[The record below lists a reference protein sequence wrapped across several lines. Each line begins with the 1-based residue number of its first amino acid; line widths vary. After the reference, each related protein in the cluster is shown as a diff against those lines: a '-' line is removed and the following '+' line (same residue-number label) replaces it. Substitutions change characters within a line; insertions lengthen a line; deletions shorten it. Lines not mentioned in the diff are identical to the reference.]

1 MVVYSFFSRIVKVVG
16 ALTLSKLV
24 CRIQAN
30 QTNER
35 NTGTSVKQRKNIF
48 QVRDTLCILSYC
60 VLSQTNWNV
69 FFLRFVSNRI
79 VRFSSAVNT
88 TIVGHDSPRID
99 CRSVIYALK
108 YVF

>member
-16 ALTLSKLV
+16 ALNLSKLV

-60 VLSQTNWNV
+60 VLSQMNWNV

-79 VRFSSAVNT
+79 V
-88 TIVGHDSPRID
+88 DSRQQ
-99 CRSVIYALK
+99 
-108 YVF
+108 

>member
-35 NTGTSVKQRKNIF
+35 NTGTSVNKERTSFK
-48 QVRDTLCILSYC
+48 
-60 VLSQTNWNV
+60 
-69 FFLRFVSNRI
+69 
-79 VRFSSAVNT
+79 
-88 TIVGHDSPRID
+88 
-99 CRSVIYALK
+99 
-108 YVF
+108 